1 MDPAR
6 WATVK
11 RLFHEALDRPAES
24 RASFVSEA
32 CGADE
37 SLRLA
42 VEAMLSRAR
51 EADGFLESPALEAEA
66 LAMARDLASAG
77 VGSAPEAP
85 VVPASPTGAARS
97 GVEIESPDLP
107 SGRYRV
113 PAARPPWWMWI
124 VAAVFLADVLIRTW
138 CYALGPE
145 LFGFT
150 SRLEGRRYVVAS
162 VTAGGLAER
171 SGLQPGDVLVTLD
184 GRPFERVAD
193 ERVRRPNLEIGR
205 EHRFEIERGAERQ
218 SLSVTIGR
226 VPIFRPP
233 VVRPASS
240 GS

>member
-85 VVPASPTGAARS
+85 VGTRL
-97 GVEIESPDLP
+97 PD
-107 SGRYRV
+107 
-113 PAARPPWWMWI
+113 
-124 VAAVFLADVLIRTW
+124 
-138 CYALGPE
+138 
-145 LFGFT
+145 
-150 SRLEGRRYVVAS
+150 GRRQVGS
-162 VTAGGLAER
+162 R
-171 SGLQPGDVLVTLD
+171 D
-184 GRPFERVAD
+184 
-193 ERVRRPNLEIGR
+193 R
-205 EHRFEIERGAERQ
+205 E
-218 SLSVTIGR
+218 
-226 VPIFRPP
+226 P
-233 VVRPASS
+233 
-240 GS
+240 